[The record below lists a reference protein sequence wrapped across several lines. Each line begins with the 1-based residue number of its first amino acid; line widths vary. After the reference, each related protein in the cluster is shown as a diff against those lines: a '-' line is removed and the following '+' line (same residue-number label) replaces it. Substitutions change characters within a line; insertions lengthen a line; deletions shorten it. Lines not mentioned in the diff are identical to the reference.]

1 MRFLAPLVSAQLPR
15 EVETKIKTMITDIE
29 PDLGGEGGRKMLVNI
44 KKELQEKGY
53 SLECGSRNFD
63 RIEKVAFLDDMKKE
77 EPNADH
83 DPGSTRG
90 ETDSPNSRVAYVS
103 NTAYNKQKNV
113 RQKEQREMIN
123 CFICGKNHHMRY
135 CPEKKCVI
143 CGAKGHN
150 VMECPNKFQAK
161 RKDFSRRIYQVSDKY
176 YNTELSV
183 ALTAKL
189 NRKPFTMLLDSG
201 AGPSVV
207 DLETVRILG
216 LESKIYRR
224 PTKLFGVGKKPI
236 HTVGNINLLVDVG
249 DNQILEHTFGVLEE
263 DKSIRLGKIWKKGD
277 SVIQGSDI
285 FARSYVAELD
295 SDDDIKIER
304 DIAQRIPVKINPE
317 LPCQKQQA
325 LLDLCEEFS
334 DVFAINTKS
343 PQVTLLAKYTIDT
356 GNSQPIRNKQ
366 RRVSPTVQYHINEQV
381 EEMLSNG
388 ICQPS
393 DSPWSSPVILITKKD
408 GGTRF
413 VIDYRGLNSV
423 TRKDAYPMPN
433 PRDILDK
440 LSGSRI
446 FSTLDCCSAYW
457 AVPVDENDIWKT
469 AFSTSRGHFEMLRMP
484 FGLCNSPATYQ
495 RVIDKALKNV
505 ECTDTYVDDILVHS
519 PKFEKHLSS
528 LRAVLTRLR
537 NTRIQ
542 LRPEKC
548 SLGFDEI
555 EFIGHVLTPH
565 GHKPLPSTV
574 IRINSYIPPHNK
586 KGMQRFLGLVNFY
599 REYIPDFSRIAEPL
613 YRLTRKDVLWE
624 WNSSALE
631 SFEKLKRY
639 LTDSPLLL
647 TYPRWDEPFYVQT
660 DASKTGVGGILS
672 QKDPIGPLKH

>member
-1 MRFLAPLVSAQLPR
+1 
-15 EVETKIKTMITDIE
+15 MITDIE

-90 ETDSPNSRVAYVS
+90 ESDSPNSRIAYVS

-113 RQKEQREMIN
+113 RQKEQREMTN
-123 CFICGKNHHMRY
+123 YFICGKNHHMRY

-150 VMECPNKFQAK
+150 VMKCPNKFQAK

-249 DNQILEHTFGVLEE
+249 DNQILEHTFGVLEDDCPIHILGRDFLRRFGSKE
-263 DKSIRLGKIWKKGD
+263 FNWESKSIRLGKIWKKGD

-317 LPCQKQQA
+317 LPCPKQQA

-343 PQVTLLAKYTIDT
+343 SQVTFLAKHIIDT

-366 RRVSPTVQYHINEQV
+366 I
-381 EEMLSNG
+381 
-388 ICQPS
+388 
-393 DSPWSSPVILITKKD
+393 
-408 GGTRF
+408 
-413 VIDYRGLNSV
+413 
-423 TRKDAYPMPN
+423 
-433 PRDILDK
+433 
-440 LSGSRI
+440 
-446 FSTLDCCSAYW
+446 
-457 AVPVDENDIWKT
+457 
-469 AFSTSRGHFEMLRMP
+469 
-484 FGLCNSPATYQ
+484 
-495 RVIDKALKNV
+495 
-505 ECTDTYVDDILVHS
+505 
-519 PKFEKHLSS
+519 
-528 LRAVLTRLR
+528 
-537 NTRIQ
+537 
-542 LRPEKC
+542 
-548 SLGFDEI
+548 
-555 EFIGHVLTPH
+555 
-565 GHKPLPSTV
+565 
-574 IRINSYIPPHNK
+574 
-586 KGMQRFLGLVNFY
+586 
-599 REYIPDFSRIAEPL
+599 
-613 YRLTRKDVLWE
+613 
-624 WNSSALE
+624 
-631 SFEKLKRY
+631 
-639 LTDSPLLL
+639 
-647 TYPRWDEPFYVQT
+647 
-660 DASKTGVGGILS
+660 
-672 QKDPIGPLKH
+672 

>member
-1 MRFLAPLVSAQLPR
+1 M
-15 EVETKIKTMITDIE
+15 
-29 PDLGGEGGRKMLVNI
+29 
-44 KKELQEKGY
+44 
-53 SLECGSRNFD
+53 
-63 RIEKVAFLDDMKKE
+63 
-77 EPNADH
+77 
-83 DPGSTRG
+83 
-90 ETDSPNSRVAYVS
+90 
-103 NTAYNKQKNV
+103 
-113 RQKEQREMIN
+113 
-123 CFICGKNHHMRY
+123 
-135 CPEKKCVI
+135 
-143 CGAKGHN
+143 
-150 VMECPNKFQAK
+150 
-161 RKDFSRRIYQVSDKY
+161 
-176 YNTELSV
+176 
-183 ALTAKL
+183 
-189 NRKPFTMLLDSG
+189 
-201 AGPSVV
+201 
-207 DLETVRILG
+207 
-216 LESKIYRR
+216 
-224 PTKLFGVGKKPI
+224 
-236 HTVGNINLLVDVG
+236 G
-249 DNQILEHTFGVLEE
+249 DNQILEHTFGVLEDDCPIHILGRDFLRRFGSTE
-263 DKSIRLGKIWKKGD
+263 FNWESKSIRLGKIWKKGD

-343 PQVTLLAKYTIDT
+343 PQVTLIAKHTIDT

-484 FGLCNSPATYQ
+484 FGLCNSQATYQ

-519 PKFEKHLSS
+519 PKFEKRLSS

-624 WNSSALE
+624 WNSSVLE

-672 QKDPIGPLKH
+672 QKDPIGPLKPLAYFSSGLNKSQRNYSATELECWALIAAARKFDVYLKAARKIYFITDHNPLVWLRRQQDPRAKFARWIQEIEGLDYEIKYTKGSENCVADFLSRLDSEIDPKINDESEHFERFVYHVSSTSPDLLAFIKDEQSHDKSITYAYDQTLRTGRVIAGRFRHQQLAISDGLLMRHGRILIPEKARSADNPHP